1 MKMGQYYEASVAGLR
16 IRIAEEDDAPAIY
29 EMIMGLAEYENMTD
43 VMVASEELLKENL
56 FRKKQAEAIIA
67 EYKGEPV
74 GYALFF
80 YTFSTF
86 VGKAN
91 LFLEDLYLKPEA
103 RGRGIGKALLACLA
117 RITVERGCDRL
128 EWMVLD
134 WNEPSIKFY
143 KQLGA
148 KPLDEWTTYRVDG
161 EALPALAAML

>member
-1 MKMGQYYEASVAGLR
+1 MGQYYETSIDGLR

-29 EMIMGLAEYENMTD
+29 EMILGLAEYEKMTD
-43 VMVASEELLKENL
+43 EMVATEELLRENL
-56 FRKKQAEAIIA
+56 FRKKQAAAILA
-67 EYKGEPV
+67 EYEGEPA

-117 RITVERGCDRL
+117 KIAVEQGCDRL

-134 WNEPSIKFY
+134 WNEPSIRFY

-148 KPLDEWTTYRVDG
+148 QPLDEWITYRVDG
-161 EALPALAAML
+161 DALPALAAML

>member
-1 MKMGQYYEASVAGLR
+1 MGQYYETSVAGLR

-29 EMIMGLAEYENMTD
+29 EMIMGLAEYEKMTD
-43 VMVASEELLKENL
+43 VMVATEELLRENM

-67 EYKGEPV
+67 EYNGAPV

-117 RITVERGCDRL
+117 RITIERGCDRL

-134 WNEPSIKFY
+134 WNEPSIRFY

-148 KPLDEWTTYRVDG
+148 IPLDEWTTYRVDG
-161 EALPALAAML
+161 DALPALAAKL